1 MKPKPM
7 LFEDLPNEVI
17 AAEEGDEGV
26 EEETTVEQFFAE
38 SKGNTLYFSYA
49 TTNAKITIGI
59 THDRAS
65 LEDMVKAAKEL
76 LAEFKKKK
84 E

>member
-7 LFEDLPNEVI
+7 LFEDLPNEVT

-59 THDRAS
+59 SHEKAS
-65 LEDMVKAAKEL
+65 LEEMVKAAKEL
-76 LAEFKKKK
+76 LAEFKRKK

>member
-7 LFEDLPNEVI
+7 LFEEVPKEVI

-26 EEETTVEQFFAE
+26 EDETTVEQFFAE

-59 THDRAS
+59 THDKAS
-65 LEDMVKAAKEL
+65 LEEMVKAAKEL